1 MFDEGS
7 FGLLFFFL
15 ICFPAK
21 DSRIS
26 QKKKE
31 KARETESDKRG
42 YFAVVVVF
50 LGLCVCPKHNGLLK
64 KKKAKREQ
72 D

>member
-7 FGLLFFFL
+7 FGLIFFSLFVFQQ
-15 ICFPAK
+15 
-21 DSRIS
+21 RIVES
-26 QKKKE
+26 PQKKKE

-50 LGLCVCPKHNGLLK
+50 LCLCVCPKHNGL
-64 KKKAKREQ
+64 
-72 D
+72 